1 MPRRKNIRVKDDG
14 SRLQRLKIISLSDCV
29 PFPDP
34 LHPNVFLF
42 SDQRLKFIQGELAII
57 TLFSAEKP
65 IEGQIGTFTR
75 LEHIDFSV
83 SVPKNTDGERK
94 NNEVPSPKTYFSF
107 YFMQRVQIKSIG
119 EIKGMEENTIGY
131 DCEWEVVED
140 PVIAQ
145 ETWVDEQ
152 FTELRSEF
160 SSVFG
165 RFRDMMTKFSGPPEL
180 MASVGQMFQGS
191 AELKKQ
197 LTQVTS
203 ENLGEITDLIA
214 SYLFGFFNFISSV
227 VPTFRYGLPTGYYA
241 DMVEVFSECL
251 PDKRLEKFLA
261 ILKYVTA
268 DLQKIIK
275 FGIYDRENWSVELA
289 EQDWLSDTED
299 GDADDLAQRY
309 DKIKHAVP
317 SDVRKIIEPA
327 FKKIQIDEQM
337 QGRSEEMLVDRL
349 EWILNMPWGVFT
361 ADTENF
367 NGVKKSLNDDHFG
380 LEKVKQ
386 RIYEYL
392 AVRKLNPSG
401 KSPILCFVGPPGVG
415 KTSLGKSIARALG
428 RKFVRISLGGLHDEA
443 EIRGHRHTYIG
454 AFPGKIIEGIREAG
468 SMNPVFM
475 LDEIEKVGQD
485 WKGDPGSAL
494 IEALDPEQNHSFQD
508 NYLRISFDLS
518 QVFFITTANTIDTLR
533 PALRDRME
541 IVEIPGY
548 IPQEKLQIA
557 KRHLISKQKEAN
569 GFPALHAGRTFDL
582 SFCDDAILKMIYDY
596 TDEAG
601 VRNLDRTLSEVFR
614 KTAQNILS
622 GNLPAKDIVEITEQN
637 IHNYCGRAT
646 FSESTLP
653 QGPLSPGVVPVLS
666 VSSSGT
672 GHILFVEVSIGYHPG
687 GRKIV
692 VYGVDASGEQIN
704 LGNEIKQSVKIAW
717 DALTSRNCIL
727 FDVVRKFEQEVG
739 PMLVSVSLTNLSI
752 AKSGPSAGVPIFLA
766 LFGALTEES
775 IRPTSETPLLAA
787 TGEITKKMDIISK
800 VGGIR
805 EKILAAHRKGI
816 RRVIIP
822 KDNEFDI
829 EDIPKEILEGDER
842 IEIIPESSMLNA
854 LRLAYPENTLIKKY
868 VEKKISQKE
877 L

>member
-1 MPRRKNIRVKDDG
+1 MPRRKNTRVEDDG
-14 SRLQRLKIISLSDCV
+14 LRLQRLKIISLSDWV

-42 SDQRLKFIQGELAII
+42 LDQRLEFIRDELAAI
-57 TLFSAEKP
+57 TLFSAGKP
-65 IEGQIGTFTR
+65 SEDQIGTFTF
-75 LEHIDFSV
+75 LERVESSV
-83 SVPKNTDGERK
+83 FTSENAEGKIE
-94 NNEVPSPKTYFSF
+94 NNEASLTPQKTYFKL
-107 YFMQRVQIKSIG
+107 YFIQRFRIKGVG
-119 EIKGMEENTIGY
+119 EIKGPEKNIIGY

-275 FGIYDRENWSVELA
+275 FGIYDRENRSAELS
-289 EQDWLSDTED
+289 EQDQLNDIED
-299 GDADDLAQRY
+299 GRANKDDLSRRY
-309 DKIKHAVP
+309 DKIKDFIP
-317 SDVRKIIEPA
+317 QNVRKIIERG
-327 FKKIQIDEQM
+327 FQRILEDEQT
-337 QGRSEEMLVDRL
+337 QGMSEDMLQKYL
-349 EWILNMPWGVFT
+349 EWLLGMPWGFFT
-361 ADTENF
+361 VDTENLDD
-367 NGVKKSLNDDHFG
+367 VKKILNDDHFG

-386 RIYEYL
+386 LIYEHL
-392 AVRKLNPSG
+392 AVRKLNPLG
-401 KSPILCFVGPPGVG
+401 KSPILCLVGPPGVG
-415 KTSLGKSIARALG
+415 KTSLGQSIARALG

-443 EIRGHRHTYIG
+443 EIRGHRSTYIG
-454 AFPGKIIEGIREAG
+454 AFPGKIIECICDAG

-475 LDEIEKVGQD
+475 LDEIEKVGSD
-485 WKGDPGSAL
+485 WKGDPKSAL
-494 IEALDPEQNHSFQD
+494 LEALDPEQNHSFKD

-518 QVFFITTANTIDTLR
+518 RVFFITTANTIDTML

-541 IVEIPGY
+541 IVELPGY

-557 KRHLISKQKEAN
+557 KRHLIPKQKREN
-569 GFPALHAGRTFDL
+569 GFPATHAGKVFDL
-582 SFCDDAILKMIYDY
+582 DFSNGAILKMIYER

-601 VRNLDRTLSEVFR
+601 VRNLERVLGAAFR
-614 KTAQNILS
+614 KTADKIFS
-622 GNLPAKDIVEITEQN
+622 DDPPTTEIIEITEQN
-637 IHNYCGRAT
+637 VHIYCGKAP
-646 FSESTLP
+646 FIDSALP
-653 QGPLSPGVVPVLS
+653 QGSLPPGVVPVLC

-672 GHILFVEVSIGYHPG
+672 GHVLFVEVSIGYHPG

-692 VYGVDASGEQIN
+692 VYGVDAPGEQD

-727 FDVVRKFEQEVG
+727 FDTVRKFEQDFG
-739 PMLVSVSLTNLSI
+739 PMLVSVSLTDLGTL
-752 AKSGPSAGVPIFLA
+752 KSGPSAGVPIFLA
-766 LFGALTEES
+766 LFGALVEES
-775 IRPTSETPLLAA
+775 VRPTPEIPLLAA
-787 TGEITKKMDIISK
+787 TGEITKKLDIISA

-805 EKILAAHRKGI
+805 EKILVAHRKGV
-816 RRVIIP
+816 RVAIIP
-822 KDNEFDI
+822 KDNERDI
-829 EDIPKEILEGDER
+829 EDITREILEGPDR
-842 IEIIPESSMLNA
+842 IHIIPESSMFKA
-854 LRLAYPENTLIKKY
+854 LERAYPNNQLLQEYLAKNHK
-868 VEKKISQKE
+868 
-877 L
+877 